1 MQISTN
7 QIREKENNEEARR
20 ITRLVIK
27 AKGGDTNAIGEL
39 YETFR
44 LAIYRY
50 LYYRTGDPQTA
61 DDLTSEVF
69 LRMINALTNYRLQD
83 VSFQAWLFQIA
94 HNLLNDHYRK
104 MSIRNHVQLEENIM
118 EDPQAT
124 RSRPVEHSLNSV
136 TLHNALDL
144 LSGEQRDVIVM
155 RFITGLPIS
164 EVAQTLNK
172 SEDAVKGL
180 QRRALANL
188 RDVLSDWEV
197 NYA

>member
-1 MQISTN
+1 MPIIEN
-7 QIREKENNEEARR
+7 QLREADKKEEARR
-20 ITRLVIK
+20 VTHLVIK
-27 AKGGDTNAIGEL
+27 AKQGDTNAIGAL
-39 YETFR
+39 YECFR

-69 LRMINALTNYRLQD
+69 LRMINGLATYRLQD

-104 MSIRNHVQLEENIM
+104 MSVRNHVQLEENIM

-124 RSRPVEHSLNSV
+124 RARPVEHSLNSV

-144 LSGEQRDVIVM
+144 LNDEQRDVIVM

-164 EVAQTLNK
+164 EVAQTLHK

-188 RDVLSDWEV
+188 RDVLSDWEIT
-197 NYA
+197 YA

>member
-1 MQISTN
+1 MTIFQPTPSHDPD
-7 QIREKENNEEARR
+7 KEEARR
-20 ITRLVIK
+20 ITQLVIK
-27 AKGGDTNAIGEL
+27 AQRGDTNAIGDL
-39 YETFR
+39 YECFR
-44 LAIYRY
+44 LGIYRY

-61 DDLTSEVF
+61 EDLTSEVF
-69 LRMINALTNYRLQD
+69 LRMINALANYRLQD

-94 HNLLNDHYRK
+94 RNLLNDHYRK
-104 MSIRNHVQLEENIM
+104 MSVRNNVQLEENVM
-118 EDPQAT
+118 EDLQAT
-124 RSRPVEHSLNSV
+124 RTRPVEHSLNSV

-144 LSGEQRDVIVM
+144 LSGEQRDVVVM

-188 RDVLSDWEV
+188 RDVLSDWEI